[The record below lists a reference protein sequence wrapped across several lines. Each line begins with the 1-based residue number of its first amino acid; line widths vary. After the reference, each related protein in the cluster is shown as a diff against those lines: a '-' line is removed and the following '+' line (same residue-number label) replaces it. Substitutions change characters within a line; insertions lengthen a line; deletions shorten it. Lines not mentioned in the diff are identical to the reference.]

1 MEIKLLLNSEQE
13 ILLKRNLNKNGKG
26 QQFFTR
32 ECAKAMNPY
41 VPFKTGVL
49 KDINVV
55 IGVDSINYYSPY
67 AARQYY
73 TNKGL
78 GKEGTSLGGLR
89 GKMWDRRC
97 WSAHGKEIVKKT
109 AEFCG
114 GRAK

>member
-1 MEIKLLLNSEQE
+1 MRIKLSLNSQQE

-41 VPFKTGVL
+41 VPFKTGTL

-55 IGVDSINYYSPY
+55 IGIDDITYYSPY

-73 TNKGL
+73 TNAGL

-89 GKMWDRRC
+89 GKMWDKRC
-97 WSAHGKEIVKKT
+97 WATHGDNIVRKT